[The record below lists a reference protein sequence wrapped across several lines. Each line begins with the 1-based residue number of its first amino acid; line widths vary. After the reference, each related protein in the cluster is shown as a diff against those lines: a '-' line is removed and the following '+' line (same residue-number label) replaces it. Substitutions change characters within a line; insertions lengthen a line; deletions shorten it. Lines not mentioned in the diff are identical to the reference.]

1 MALSQN
7 KAKYESFVGVVY
19 TPIYSQPWWMDSICG
34 VQNWDVWLFEQG
46 GEVVAAMP
54 YYLEDRSAGR
64 YITKAPLTQN
74 NGIIFKYPDGAGFIA
89 KAKFEEKVINAACDF
104 VEDLG
109 LAVYEQQYQT
119 TFVNHL
125 PFHWRGFSAIPRYT
139 YLIEETGD
147 LEKVWG
153 GLSSSYR
160 KNVKKGKRNG
170 VLREDLEPELF
181 YKEHA
186 KVFERQGLSVPFS
199 ESLWSSLHAEASRR
213 GRCKTLAATVNGEIA
228 SVLFLVWDDR
238 SVYHLMGGT
247 MPGYGQYE
255 TYNSLTWR
263 GIELAHEKGLAYDFE
278 GSMIERIS
286 KSFREFGGVPKQYF
300 RIRKVF
306 SPEVIEREAHAEIAR
321 LDSSV

>member
-7 KAKYESFVGVVY
+7 KAQYESFVDTAYV
-19 TPIYSQPWWMDSICG
+19 PIYSQPWWMDCVCG
-34 VQNWDVWLFEQG
+34 AENWDVWLFEQG
-46 GEVVAAMP
+46 GTVVAAMP
-54 YYLEDRSAGR
+54 YYLEQRSAGL

-74 NGIIFKYPDGAGFIA
+74 NGIIFRYPDGAGSIA
-89 KAKFEEKVINAACDF
+89 KAKFEEKVISAACDYI
-104 VEDLG
+104 EELG

-139 YLIEETGD
+139 YVIEETED
-147 LEKVWG
+147 LERVWG

-160 KNVKKGKRNG
+160 KNVKKGKRTA
-170 VLREDLEPELF
+170 VLLEDLNPELF
-181 YKEHA
+181 YREHA
-186 KVFERQGLSVPFS
+186 KVFERQGLPVPFGK
-199 ESLWSSLHAEASRR
+199 SLWSSLYAEASQR
-213 GRCKTLAATVNGEIA
+213 GRCKTFAATVNGEIA

-238 SVYHLMGGT
+238 SVYHLLGGT

-255 TYNSLTWR
+255 TYNALTWR

-286 KSFREFGGVPKQYF
+286 KSFREYGGVPKQYF
-300 RIRKVF
+300 RVRKVF
-306 SPEVIEREAHAEIAR
+306 SPEVIEREACAEIAK
-321 LDSSV
+321 LVPSI